1 MKAVPYDGLPR
12 GGPQRDTSCENNR
25 PMPTILVTNDDGV
38 YSPGL
43 LVLKQKLGEIAQVIV
58 LAPERNW
65 SATSHSK
72 TMHKPFRVQQVVLA
86 DGSAAHSSSG
96 SPTDCVALAVG
107 GVLGNVPDLVVSGIN
122 LGHNLGIDVT
132 YSGTVVCAMEAVI
145 KGIPGIAVSGAMATQ
160 TDADL
165 HAIQAQTAA
174 IACELA
180 LQVLDRGLPIRT
192 LLNVNT
198 PITDPAEWRG
208 VHTTRMGQRQYPADE
223 LLQRHDPYGRPYY
236 WLGGGMPL
244 DALDDGTDVGAVANG
259 YVSVTP
265 ITLDLTHHEFL
276 AELAQWDLTRIDPG
290 RSNSM
295 QSGLAG

>member
-1 MKAVPYDGLPR
+1 
-12 GGPQRDTSCENNR
+12 
-25 PMPTILVTNDDGV
+25 MPTILVTNDDGV

-43 LVLKQKLGEIAQVIV
+43 LALKQKLSEIAEVIV

-72 TMHKPFRVQQVVLA
+72 TMHKPLRVQPVVLA

-107 GVLGNVPDLVVSGIN
+107 GVLGKKPDLVVSGIN

-132 YSGTVVCAMEAVI
+132 YSGTVACAMEAVI
-145 KGIPGIAVSGAMATQ
+145 KGVPGIAVSGAMASQ

-165 HAIQAQTAA
+165 HAIQQQTAA
-174 IACELA
+174 IAAEVA
-180 LQVLDRGLPIRT
+180 LHVLERGLPHRT
-192 LLNVNT
+192 LLNINT
-198 PITDPAEWRG
+198 PITDPSEWRG
-208 VHTTRMGQRQYPADE
+208 LHITRMGQRDYPADE
-223 LLQRHDPYGRPYY
+223 LLERHDPYGRPYY

-265 ITLDLTHHEFL
+265 IMLDLTHHDFL
-276 AELAQWDLTRIDPG
+276 SQLADWNLAL
-290 RSNSM
+290 M
-295 QSGLAG
+295 QSAESGVAG